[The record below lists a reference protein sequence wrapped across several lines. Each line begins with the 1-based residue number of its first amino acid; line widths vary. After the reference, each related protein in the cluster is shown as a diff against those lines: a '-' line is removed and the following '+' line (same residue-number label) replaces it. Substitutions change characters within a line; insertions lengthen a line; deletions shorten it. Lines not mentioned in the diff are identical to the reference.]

1 MNVTINEY
9 ILKKYNLSFEEFV
22 VLYLCAKEINIKDII
37 NSLIEK
43 KIAERNLYDENSAVV
58 SKNSKELINRILV
71 ESDKKVIDNDA
82 KFLALAY
89 KMQDLFPKG
98 KKPGTTYY
106 WGGNAPEIAERLKTL
121 VSKFNISF
129 TEEEALDATKKYVE
143 SFNGNYKFMHLLKY
157 FIIKY
162 DKNTGTRESDFM
174 TLLENKHEDDSHPGD
189 WILDLK

>member
-1 MNVTINEY
+1 MNITINDY

-22 VLYLCAKEINIKDII
+22 TLYLCAKEINVKDVI

-43 KIAERNLYDENSAVV
+43 GIVEKNLYDEHSAVV
-58 SKNSKELINRILV
+58 SSNSKEIINRILV

-82 KFLALAY
+82 QFLALAY

-98 KKPGTTYY
+98 RKPGTTYY
-106 WGGNAPEIAERLKTL
+106 WKGNAPEIAERLKTL
-121 VSKFNISF
+121 VTKFSITFS
-129 TEEEALDATKKYVE
+129 EEEALDATKRYVE

-174 TLLENKHEDDSHPGD
+174 SLLENKHEDEGHPGD
-189 WILDLK
+189 WTLDLK